1 MNYSSQESIINS
13 LSELNINEDKI
24 IKFEHDTIPNT
35 GILNNIIQPIILN
48 KLNNFIQNYC
58 LININKDAYICNK
71 CNKNLGYK
79 DYLYYNGGKKYI
91 ISDKYLHNVKEHKYA
106 INELLEKIL

>member
-1 MNYSSQESIINS
+1 MKTYKNDDKKNFIDKDG
-13 LSELNINEDKI
+13 LSEPILVLNRGYGKGSYD
-24 IKFEHDTIPNT
+24 
-35 GILNNIIQPIILN
+35 L
-48 KLNNFIQNYC
+48 NYC

-79 DYLYYNGGKKYI
+79 DYLYYNGEKKYI
-91 ISDKYLHNVKEHKYA
+91 ISEKYLHNVKEHNYA